1 MIFCYKK
8 GTFSNLKLNAVEY
21 CVLSDIKR
29 VINELQIIDDVDSNS
44 SWVLFEDYNEKDF
57 DEFFLN
63 LGSKRTKELINLFL
77 KIKTRISNDFFETQV
92 FLFYLCI
99 KNLSL
104 IKLLFFNE
112 EEHICSDEKE
122 HISCYYCTDIGVRKK
137 AASSK
142 LKSKIIF
149 SK

>member
-1 MIFCYKK
+1 MDYNDFFAKK
-8 GTFSNLKLNAVEY
+8 GTLSNLKLNAVEH
-21 CVLSDIKR
+21 CVLSDMKR

-99 KNLSL
+99 K
-104 IKLLFFNE
+104 K
-112 EEHICSDEKE
+112 
-122 HISCYYCTDIGVRKK
+122 
-137 AASSK
+137 
-142 LKSKIIF
+142 
-149 SK
+149 